1 MEKGF
6 SMRKLA
12 DVANIDYTQVVKIE
26 TAQMNTSLVTISA
39 VAYALGVPMLKLFD
53 FKIPVY
59 PKPSSKRK

>member
-12 DVANIDYTQVVKIE
+12 DVADIQYTQVVKIE
-26 TAQMNTSLVTISA
+26 TAQINTSLVTISA
-39 VAYALGVPMLKLFD
+39 LASALGIPMIKLFD

-59 PKPSSKRK
+59 PKPSSKKK